1 MKIIAGLDIR
11 NNKCIHLVQGNLE
24 TSKVHVDHPVDI
36 VKKLDKIGIDQF
48 HIVDIDGIF
57 SGQSNIFDLLS
68 EIRNATDKPIQF
80 GGGVR
85 DFETA
90 EKIFDLGINEIVLGT
105 LAIKNQELLIDLL
118 DKYPNRIVVAADVY
132 KGYVYIEGWEENSSI
147 TIEQFLKT
155 LELIHVNKIMITDI
169 SKDGTASGINHEFI
183 DEILSYTDAAII
195 LSGGINSD
203 EEIQVLRNKSLY
215 GAVISTA
222 LYEGLITIK

>member
-24 TSKVHVDHPVDI
+24 TSKAHVDPPVDI
-36 VKKLDKIGIDQF
+36 VKKLDEIGIDQF

-57 SGQSNIFDLLS
+57 SGQSNMFDLLK
-68 EIRNATDKPIQF
+68 ELRRATDKPIQF
-80 GGGVR
+80 GGGIR

-90 EKIFDLGINEIVLGT
+90 EKIFNLGIDEIVLGT
-105 LAIKNQELLIDLL
+105 LAIKNQELLMDLL
-118 DKYPNRIVVAADVY
+118 DKYPTRIVVAADVY

-169 SKDGTASGINHEFI
+169 SKDGTASGVNHEFV
-183 DEILSYTDAAII
+183 DEILGYSNADII
-195 LSGGINSD
+195 LSGGINSN
-203 EEIQVLRNKSLY
+203 EEIQALRSKSLY

>member
-36 VKKLDKIGIDQF
+36 VKKLDEIGIDQF

-57 SGQSNIFDLLS
+57 SGQSNMFGLLS
-68 EIRNATDKPIQF
+68 EIRSATDKPIQF

-85 DFETA
+85 DFKTA
-90 EKIFDLGINEIVLGT
+90 EKIFDLGIDEIVLGT
-105 LAIKNQELLIDLL
+105 LAIKNQDLLIDLL

-183 DEILSYTDAAII
+183 DEILSFTDAAII

-203 EEIQVLRNKSLY
+203 EDIQVLRNKSLY